1 MNILIA
7 GGCGYIGSHTAA
19 ELIKSGHDIVIC
31 DSLIRGSVDAPDAI
45 AEITGKKFSFYRVDI
60 SDTDSLCA
68 VFEKHRFDAVIHFAG
83 LKSVSESV
91 RMPLSYYRS
100 NVCATVSL
108 LEVMERYN
116 VRKIIFSSSAS
127 VYGKND
133 IMPLTEAFTKNP
145 SNPYARSKSMI
156 EDMIMDLCSSDD
168 RWSAVMLRYFNPV
181 GAHSSLLIGED
192 PKIPSDN
199 IMPHIIKTALGEK
212 SCLDIF
218 GTDYDTEDG
227 TGVRDYINISD
238 LAKGHVCALERLFTG
253 SGYEAFNL
261 GTGKM
266 CSVLELVRIFEEST
280 GVNIPVRFS
289 PRRPGDVSVCYADTS
304 LAEKVL
310 GWKAEQ
316 NLADMCSSSLSYA
329 AKDIKE
335 NRSNLIQNQD
345 GYR

>member
-31 DSLIRGSVDAPDAI
+31 DNLIRGSVDAPDAI

-192 PKIPSDN
+192 PKISSDN
-199 IMPHIIKTALGEK
+199 IMPHIIKTALGEM

-227 TGVRDYINISD
+227 TGVRDYIHISD